1 MVIVASD
8 CSNRVDDD
16 NENLDLDEAEEV
28 VVIELITFVSTLL
41 NGLGMVEMYLSLLLL
56 WHPGNTINRNRQK
69 RCNFDFP
76 KI

>member
-28 VVIELITFVSTLL
+28 VVIELITFVLTLL
-41 NGLGMVEMYLSLLLL
+41 NGLGMVEMYLSFLLLRY
-56 WHPGNTINRNRQK
+56 PGK
-69 RCNFDFP
+69 YY
-76 KI
+76 